1 MIPYRSRSPVKE
13 IIFVRHAESQ
23 ANIDGVW
30 NGRSDGPLSETGEA
44 SLDVLG
50 RRLSDR
56 EFDVVISSPL
66 ERARKTA
73 ESFSADIQIDEE
85 FIEIN
90 LGRWEGMKV
99 DEIRT
104 HHGEELEA
112 AIATRTLPMGG
123 TGESLVEAGERA
135 LTAVDRLADSLEE
148 GETAVVVTHGGFLQA
163 VLHRHMAGRRHRV
176 HAFTSNTAITRVL
189 WEYGGPRLATFND
202 TGHLGPRSKL
212 VKDNL
217 EDDNPVIALIRHGR
231 TQANVEMRWQG
242 QGDWDLDELGRRQ
255 ANALGGW
262 YGQLPTVYTSPLKR
276 ASSTARYVAAN
287 GVVPVDD
294 LKELSMGKWEGLT
307 TAEIDERWPDVM
319 ERIYRHGVDLKR
331 GETGESWGE
340 LTSRFANAVAG
351 LEPASA
357 QPTVVVAHGGAIRAY
372 ISSLTM
378 NDDTHAESLWTPA
391 NTSVS
396 HIAMT
401 DRGPEI
407 LDYSVATH
415 LESLQ

>member
-1 MIPYRSRSPVKE
+1 VKE
-13 IIFVRHAESQ
+13 IVFVRHAESQ
-23 ANIDGVW
+23 ANLDGVW
-30 NGRSDGPLSETGEA
+30 NGRSDGPLSVAGEA
-44 SLDVLG
+44 SLDAVG
-50 RRLSDR
+50 RRLSQQ

-66 ERARKTA
+66 ERTVKTA
-73 ESFSADIQIDEE
+73 ESFSKEIQIDEE

-90 LGRWEGMKV
+90 LGRWEGMKL
-99 DEIRT
+99 DDIKAI
-104 HHGEELEA
+104 HGEELEA
-112 AIATRTLPMGG
+112 AVSTRTLPMGG
-123 TGESLVEAGERA
+123 TGESLLEAGMRA
-135 LTAVDRLADSLEE
+135 LNAVDRLADSLGE
-148 GETAVVVTHGGFLQA
+148 GQRAVVVTHGGFLQA
-163 VLHRHMAGRRHRV
+163 VLHRHMAGRSHRV
-176 HAFTSNTAITRVL
+176 HAFTANTAITRVL

-212 VKDNL
+212 VEDHL
-217 EDDNPVIALIRHGR
+217 GDDNPVIALIRHGR
-231 TQANVEMRWQG
+231 TRANVEKRWQG

-255 ANALGGW
+255 AMALGGW
-262 YGQLPTVYTSPLKR
+262 YGQFSTVYSSPLKR
-276 ASSTARYVAAN
+276 ASSTAGYVAAN

-294 LKELSMGKWEGLT
+294 LRELAMGKWEGLT
-307 TAEIDERWPDVM
+307 TAEIDERWPDMM
-319 ERIYRHGVDLKR
+319 ERIYMHGVDLKR

-340 LTSRFANAVAG
+340 LTSRFANAVAS

-357 QPTVVVAHGGAIRAY
+357 EPTVVVAHGGAIRAY

-378 NDDTHAESLWTPA
+378 SNDTHAESFWTPA

-401 DRGPEI
+401 ERGPEI